1 MKNILLP
8 GWGIPIKYYSDY
20 CNTQTEIIDYG
31 LFGRNSLFNFKKPI
45 SEIKKICSQP
55 CVIIAHS
62 MGTMLALKAA
72 QISKNVKGLIL
83 FSPFARFSQK
93 NPDYPLGQP
102 VKNIDGMRQ
111 HLKFN
116 AERLLKSFY
125 RTMTAPERVRMEV
138 PQILNPPALLAGLDF
153 LAAFDCRAELAKI
166 QIPVFIFQGKED
178 LIVNVGIVL
187 GLAEKIKFSKLYL
200 FNDAGH
206 ALPFTHSKKCKKIML
221 DFPIGQT
228 LQQLTRFSQKKRANI

>member
-1 MKNILLP
+1 MKHILLP
-8 GWGIPIKYYSDY
+8 GWGTPIKYYSDY

-31 LFGRNSLFNFKKPI
+31 FFAKNSLFNFKKPI
-45 SEIKKICSQP
+45 SEIKKICSEP
-55 CVIIAHS
+55 CIITAHS
-62 MGTMLALKAA
+62 MGSMLALKAA
-72 QISKNVKGLIL
+72 QISRNVKGLIL
-83 FSPFARFSQK
+83 FSPFARFSQE

-116 AERLLKSFY
+116 AERLLRSFY
-125 RTMTAPERVRMEV
+125 RTMTAPERLVMEV

-166 QIPVFIFQGKED
+166 QIPVFIFQGKKD
-178 LIVNVGIVL
+178 LIVNLEIVI
-187 GLAEKIKFSKLYL
+187 GLTEKIKFSELHIFK
-200 FNDAGH
+200 NAGH

-221 DFPIGQT
+221 DSEI
-228 LQQLTRFSQKKRANI
+228 SYS